1 MDSKSRLKVIA
12 AGFII
17 LRADEKPGPRIKC
30 RRKGSKNWETFQNFT
45 DTQARDIRLKQ
56 LLELSTCIQ
65 D

>member
-1 MDSKSRLKVIA
+1 MDAKSRLKVIS

-17 LRADEKPGPRIKC
+17 LRSDDKPGPQIKC
-30 RRKGSKNWETFQNFT
+30 RRKGSKYWETFQNFPN
-45 DTQARDIRLKQ
+45 TQARDSRLKQ